1 MNTIWDILEGTP
13 TWVWVLFI
21 YLMIIGFK
29 ARKIHVVSLFK
40 LFILPALFFILAIYY
55 LIVNFSSDV
64 TAIFI
69 WIIAFGVGTVL
80 NWIIYK
86 NLTLQADKKKH
97 LIKVPGTWS
106 VLIMIILIFSIK
118 YTFGYLLSAHPTII
132 HNSLFI
138 YSFLIASGIITG
150 LFLGKALRFLEKF
163 RKAPHVDLVEKRKK

>member
-97 LIKVPGTWS
+97 LI
-106 VLIMIILIFSIK
+106 
-118 YTFGYLLSAHPTII
+118 
-132 HNSLFI
+132 
-138 YSFLIASGIITG
+138 
-150 LFLGKALRFLEKF
+150 
-163 RKAPHVDLVEKRKK
+163 